1 MKRLYE
7 SAAYDTAAAVPS
19 LWEETAPPA
28 PETPPLESDAQADVA
43 IIGAGYTG
51 LNAALQLAEE
61 HHLSTVVIDA
71 GRPGWGAS
79 GRNGG
84 FACLGGTTLDTAQ
97 EIARYGLPETARH
110 RALQKAA
117 VARVA
122 DNLSRYDIDAD
133 THSEGELELAHTP
146 RAFGHMVEEAAFAE
160 RHFGLSS
167 QVIPPEALA
176 EIGASGQAS
185 RGQAFHGGVRLK
197 CGFALHPL
205 KYARGLVRAALAE
218 GVVIHGD
225 SPATDIRAE
234 GGGWRIITPGGMAR
248 ARQVIFATN
257 GYAPDDVPPRLG
269 LRTLPLF
276 SSIMVTRPLQRDE
289 MQAQGWTTDLM
300 AFDSRILL
308 HYFRLLPDGRFLFGR
323 RGALSADTRA
333 VERVRLDVRRAFERM
348 FPAWRGVETTHFW
361 SGLICLTRNR
371 HQYIGPVA
379 DMPGAFAAFGYH
391 GNGVAMAS
399 EAGRLVADMIA
410 GKTPDLPRIVTE
422 FPREFPLPGLRR
434 LYLRAAT
441 MQYAVRDAV

>member
-1 MKRLYE
+1 MKRLFE
-7 SAAYDTAAAVPS
+7 PAAYDTAAAVPS

-28 PETPPLESDAQADVA
+28 PKTPPLKSDAQADVA

-61 HHLSTVVIDA
+61 HHLSCVVLEA

-84 FACLGGTTLDTAQ
+84 FACLGGALLDRAQ
-97 EIARYGLPETARH
+97 EIARYGLEETARH

-146 RAFGHMVEEAAFAE
+146 RAFTHMVEEAAFAE

-167 QVIPPEALA
+167 QVIPPDGLA
-176 EIGASGQAS
+176 EIGVSAG
-185 RGQAFHGGVRLK
+185 FYGGVRLK

-205 KYARGLVRAALAE
+205 KYARGLVRAALAA
-218 GVVIHGD
+218 GVAIHGG

-234 GGGWRIITPGGMAR
+234 GGGWRVITPRGAVR
-248 ARQVIFATN
+248 ARQVILATN

-276 SSIMVTRPLQRDE
+276 SSIMVTRPLERDE

-300 AFDSRILL
+300 AYDSRILL

-323 RGALSADTRA
+323 RGALSATDRA
-333 VERVRLDVRRAFERM
+333 VEQARRDIRRDFERM
-348 FPAWRGVETTHFW
+348 FPAWRDVETTHFW
-361 SGLICLTRNR
+361 SGLVCLTRNR
-371 HQYIGPVA
+371 HQYIGPVP

-399 EAGRLVADMIA
+399 EAGRLVADMTA

-422 FPREFPLPGLRR
+422 FPPEFPLPGLRR

-441 MQYAVRDAV
+441 MQYAIRDAL

>member
-28 PETPPLESDAQADVA
+28 PETPPLESGIQADVA

-61 HHLSTVVIDA
+61 HHLSTVVCDA

-97 EIARYGLPETARH
+97 EIARYGLTETARH

-122 DNLSRYDIDAD
+122 DNLSRYGIDAD
-133 THSEGELELAHTP
+133 THSEGELELAHNP
-146 RAFGHMVEEAAFAE
+146 RAFDHMVEEAAFSE
-160 RHFGLSS
+160 RQFDLSS
-167 QVIPPEALA
+167 QVIPPEGLA

-205 KYARGLVRAALAE
+205 KYARGLVRAALAA
-218 GVVIHGD
+218 GVAIHGD

-234 GGGWRIITPGGMAR
+234 GDGWRIITPGGMVR

-276 SSIMVTRPLQRDE
+276 SSIMVTRPLHRNE

-323 RGALSADTRA
+323 RGALSADARA
-333 VERVRLDVRRAFERM
+333 LERVRLDVRRAFERM

-371 HQYIGPVA
+371 HQ
-379 DMPGAFAAFGYH
+379 
-391 GNGVAMAS
+391 
-399 EAGRLVADMIA
+399 
-410 GKTPDLPRIVTE
+410 
-422 FPREFPLPGLRR
+422 
-434 LYLRAAT
+434 
-441 MQYAVRDAV
+441 